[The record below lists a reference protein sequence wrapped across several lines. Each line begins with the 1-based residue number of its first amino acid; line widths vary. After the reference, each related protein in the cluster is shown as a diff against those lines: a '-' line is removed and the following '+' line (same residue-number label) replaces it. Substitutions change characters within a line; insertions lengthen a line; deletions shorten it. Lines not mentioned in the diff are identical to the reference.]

1 MVRPYFYSQITQNK
15 HKNVLLI
22 NSSSS
27 SGSPSSNSTSR
38 SIINNPG
45 ILPSL
50 WELSMSR
57 CSAARTRFSLSLC
70 AAVCVAL
77 CVFRSCSLCCSRW
90 LRAAY
95 ADRSPR
101 RAERDGRR
109 RRRRRRQTTARDA
122 ALLWACLELWQSF
135 TVGCSMRRVA
145 GALRSV

>member
-22 NSSSS
+22 NSGSSS
-27 SGSPSSNSTSR
+27 SSPSPSPSSNSTSR

-57 CSAARTRFSLSLC
+57 CSAARARFTLC
-70 AAVCVAL
+70 AAL

-101 RAERDGRR
+101 RAERDGQRQ
-109 RRRRRRQTTARDA
+109 RRRQTTARDA